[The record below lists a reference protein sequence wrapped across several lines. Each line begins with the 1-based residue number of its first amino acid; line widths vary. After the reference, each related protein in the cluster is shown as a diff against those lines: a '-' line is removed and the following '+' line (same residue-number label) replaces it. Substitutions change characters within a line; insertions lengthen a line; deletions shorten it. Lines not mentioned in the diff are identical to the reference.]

1 MKTNFIL
8 NLVKR
13 AWGRGQSQVTDD
25 LGNFDSK
32 PPVLEIT
39 QSEPAKL
46 DGLGLEI
53 SVLDSP
59 SKADQSLTLLKG
71 SSELLSVDRVL
82 NENEENI
89 DENVDATLIDLNDE
103 AAKKLLAKA
112 RSSGFM
118 TYDELNAALPQG
130 RISSK
135 QIEDIMS
142 AIEDMGVQIVENYE
156 ASYDSKDDDGPLKNN
171 NANKLAFGS
180 SGTDDQTINSAE
192 PCLPDGLVLEQPQTH
207 NNFEQSSEFEI
218 LENTIESLIK
228 THTVSVRLR
237 NCSDNEIFRTTTVG
251 FALDNLDEFEIACY
265 QVRNLGRGT
274 FNELKLLINKSAGL
288 GASRIFTDTS
298 LDLLTLGELVSL
310 SNASAR
316 LTSGLSRSGLSQI
329 SVADAIL
336 DKVALIASC
345 YKVPGMGRKSVRE
358 LQWLLA
364 ECSKNLAS
372 GTQSSD
378 KEKLVDT
385 KVREELLQ
393 CIASRFDDI
402 TLEQICEYTVLSVRL
417 KNGIM
422 GSLFREAKLGKLL
435 LDWPETRRE
444 MAELQNLGRSS
455 ISELNR
461 VCSELISK
469 LLLTANIE
477 KELADVAASFTLSG
491 AHISNQSSKLLIQAL
506 QDQVNFKISD
516 IGASEI
522 LAPDTITQ
530 ILLSELK
537 ERPRKIIE
545 RRYGIGQNIA
555 ETLEQIGIDYKVTR
569 ERIRQIEKKALKAVS
584 VSAKLL
590 PINASLV
597 VFGNDVWDCIS
608 GKKGYLSEL
617 DVKKVNRLP
626 ANFVFLLDVAGITL
640 EEWLDAFGN
649 RWEGGW
655 CSKATD
661 IAELDAIASSI
672 EDELKGKPLPRPCP
686 RLSSFSEADLTAVV
700 VELKLRKRLYGGY
713 ILEADRGTRLARR
726 VVELHNMFG
735 SDARPIDA
743 AELVQ
748 GWSAK
753 ANSPSISIRYI
764 SAIMSRYP
772 HLFLEGDDAE
782 WFGLGTKENSGDA
795 SEFEFAPL
803 SSFEGND
810 IFTMA
815 GFLEGI
821 LERTG
826 PMKHTDIVTEAQ
838 KTLPSDR
845 SIASVGPTMLMHRE
859 VFVKALPGV
868 YGLHQAMPGE
878 DELVLRPPTYLA
890 NEEQA
895 RLFALGRRAGE
906 PWGAFRLWTP
916 AAEFALCSWAKR
928 HAHSALFE
936 SLLTVASVEEWP
948 VHDQEKAEWRRIID
962 DRGGKFHLH
971 FLPRSEVGYVLPK
984 IDRLLAACLEAKA
997 FGKFNWI
1004 VGNRILNRQADS
1016 HGSAGLVALMNALG
1030 ALQFDPSSNW
1040 QMPQIP
1046 GPRLNEIVGQLEHE
1060 LHNFGELNWQSPL
1073 GRQLI
1078 QEAQEH
1084 GISMEGWINSR
1095 LMIRMLNDCVNPNAI
1110 SDHEEESDLDKLLL
1124 EFRQGTEAR
1133 MFEKMLDDLA
1143 SSDDLSGNY

>member
-1 MKTNFIL
+1 MQTNFIL

-13 AWGRGQSQVTDD
+13 ALGRGQRQVTDD
-25 LGNFDSK
+25 LGSFD
-32 PPVLEIT
+32 PPSPASEIT

-46 DGLGLEI
+46 NGLGFEI
-53 SVLDSP
+53 SSLDSP

-71 SSELLSVDRVL
+71 SSELLPNDRVL

-89 DENVDATLIDLNDE
+89 DENVYTPLIDLNDE
-103 AAKKLLAKA
+103 TAKKLLAKA
-112 RSSGFM
+112 RNSGFI

-142 AIEDMGVQIVENYE
+142 AIENMGVQIVENYE
-156 ASYDSKDDDGPLKNN
+156 AGYDSKDDDGLLKNN
-171 NANKLAFGS
+171 NANELAFGS
-180 SGTDDQTINSAE
+180 SGAEDQTINSAV
-192 PCLPDGLVLEQPQTH
+192 PCLPDGLVFEQPQTH
-207 NNFEQSSEFEI
+207 INFEQSSKFEI

-228 THTVSVRLR
+228 THSVSVRLR
-237 NCSDNEIFRTTTVG
+237 NCSDNEIFRTTSVG
-251 FALDNLDEFEIACY
+251 FALDNPDEFEISCY
-265 QVRNLGRGT
+265 QVTNLGRRT
-274 FNELKLLINKSAGL
+274 FNELKLLIDVSTGRVVSKTFAD
-288 GASRIFTDTS
+288 IS
-298 LDLLTLGELVSL
+298 LDGLTLGELVKL
-310 SNASAR
+310 SNASTR
-316 LTSGLSRSGLSQI
+316 LTNNLSHSDLSKI
-329 SVADAIL
+329 TVNDAIL
-336 DKVALIASC
+336 DPVALETSC
-345 YKVPGMGRKSVRE
+345 YKVPGMGKKSVRE

-364 ECSKNLAS
+364 ECSKELAPGAQTSDQAKLAYVELS
-372 GTQSSD
+372 G
-378 KEKLVDT
+378 
-385 KVREELLQ
+385 ELLQ
-393 CIASRFDDI
+393 SIATCFDDI

-422 GSLFREAKLGKLL
+422 GSLFREAKLGELL

-444 MAELQNLGRSS
+444 MAELQNLGRNS
-455 ISELNR
+455 ITELNR

-469 LLLTANIE
+469 FLVTANIE

-491 AHISNQSSKLLIQAL
+491 AHISNQSAKLLIEAL

-516 IGASEI
+516 IGVSEI
-522 LAPDTITQ
+522 LAPGTITQ

-545 RRYGIGQNIA
+545 RRYGIGQNMA

-569 ERIRQIEKKALKAVS
+569 ERIRQIEKKALKAAS
-584 VSAKLL
+584 ASAKLL
-590 PINASLV
+590 PIKASLV
-597 VFGNDVWDCIS
+597 VFGDDVWDCLG
-608 GKKGYLSEL
+608 GKKGYLTQF
-617 DVKKVNRLP
+617 DVKKVNSLP

-640 EEWLDAFGN
+640 EDWLDAFGN

-655 CSKATD
+655 CSKAND

-672 EDELKGKPLPRPCP
+672 EDELRGKPLPRPRP

-700 VELKLRKRLYGGY
+700 VELKLGKRLYGGY

-748 GWSAK
+748 RLSVK

-764 SAIMSRYP
+764 SVIMSRYP

-782 WFGLGTKENSGDA
+782 WFGLGAKDNSGCA

-815 GFLEGI
+815 GYLKGI

-826 PMKHTDIVTEAQ
+826 PMKLTDIVTEAQ

-895 RLFALGRRAGE
+895 RLFALGRRARE

-916 AAEFALCSWAKR
+916 AAEYALCSWAKR

-948 VHDQEKAEWRRIID
+948 VHDQEKAEWRRIVD

-971 FLPRSEVGYVLPK
+971 FVPRSEVGYVLPK
-984 IDRLLAACLEAKA
+984 IDRLLAACLEARA

-1030 ALQFDPSSNW
+1030 ALQFDPLSNW
-1040 QMPQIP
+1040 QMPQIR

-1073 GRQLI
+1073 GRQLM
-1078 QEAQEH
+1078 QEARER
-1084 GISMEGWINSR
+1084 GVSMGGWINHS
-1095 LMIRMLNDCVNPNAI
+1095 LMISMLNDGANPNAI
-1110 SDHEEESDLDKLLL
+1110 FDHEEESDLDKLLL
-1124 EFRQGTEAR
+1124 EFRQGTEAS
-1133 MFEKMLDDLA
+1133 MFDKMLDELA
-1143 SSDDLSGNY
+1143 SSDDLSGNF